1 MRDWLRKY
9 RERYGLTQ
17 ENLAEKSG
25 ISRQMVGHLE
35 TGKAN
40 PSVKT
45 AMIIAEIL
53 EFEWTMFYSSYEKN
67 SA

>member
-1 MRDWLRKY
+1 MRVWLRNC
-9 RERYGLTQ
+9 RERCGLTQ

-45 AMIIAEIL
+45 AMVIADIL
-53 EFEWTMFYSSYEKN
+53 GFEWTMFYSNCERN